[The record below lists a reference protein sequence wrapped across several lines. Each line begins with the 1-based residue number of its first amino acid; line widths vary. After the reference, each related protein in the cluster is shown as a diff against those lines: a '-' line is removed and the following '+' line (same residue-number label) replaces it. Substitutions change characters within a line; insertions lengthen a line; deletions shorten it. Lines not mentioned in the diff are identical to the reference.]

1 MLPLLLLFIAAATA
15 DRCLDNSGAEVA
27 WWVMLNTP
35 SSITNTSFG
44 YYDSTMAQNEFVLY
58 SQEASSEG
66 TALGRTL
73 LQINSIN
80 LQVIAWNDEKPN
92 GTTSSSLAHSK
103 AVIAFSETNSRGFVL
118 DHSIPQYPAFVDSK
132 VNVSISSSQKIYGQ
146 HVFCMSL
153 PLADIENIAGNLRTI
168 YANVY
173 KSTVTFSIG
182 RPELYAL
189 STSSY
194 ISPNDN
200 FQFSSLTAPG
210 LQVKAIFKNGNSKK
224 NCSIFEDGLNNYLDS
239 PIAAETWGRPLD
251 KNWCGAPSVASVE
264 KVTLSSTVWWPYTK
278 DHSKWVISTTRPV
291 SCFGDMNRMSSQW
304 KRGGAFYCIES
315 APGLYAALLKS
326 VTYTKCEGPF

>member
-1 MLPLLLLFIAAATA
+1 MCGYLVIACLVWVCASS
-15 DRCLDNSGAEVA
+15 RCLDNDGKEVA

-35 SSITNTSFG
+35 SSIADTRYG
-44 YYDSTMAQNEFVLY
+44 YYDSTMTQNDLVLFR
-58 SQEASSEG
+58 EEPSSEG

-73 LQINSIN
+73 LQINYLN

-92 GTTSSSLAHSK
+92 GGNSSSLAHSK
-103 AVIAFSETNSRGFVL
+103 TVMAFEQANNRGFVL
-118 DHSIPQYPAFVDSK
+118 DHSIPQYPAFVESK
-132 VNVSISSSQKIYGQ
+132 VNITINNSQKIYGQ
-146 HVFCMSL
+146 HLLCMSL
-153 PLADIENIAGNLRTI
+153 SLTDMEAVAQRLRTI
-168 YANVY
+168 YPFIY
-173 KSTVTFSIG
+173 QSTVTLSNG
-182 RPELYAL
+182 LPELGSL
-189 STSSY
+189 SNSSFY
-194 ISPNDN
+194 SPNEN
-200 FQFSSLTAPG
+200 FQFSSLTTPG

-326 VTYTKCEGPF
+326 VTYQQCPV